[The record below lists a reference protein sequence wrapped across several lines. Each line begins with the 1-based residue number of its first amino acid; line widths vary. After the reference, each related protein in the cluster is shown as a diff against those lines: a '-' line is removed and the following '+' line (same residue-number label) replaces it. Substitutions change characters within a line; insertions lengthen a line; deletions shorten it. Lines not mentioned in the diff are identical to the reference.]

1 MSFYIRNLLD
11 RISSNFDLPV
21 GDRDSIN
28 KYLYDNLKNNV
39 YIYDDSDLDMLYDFM
54 ESINFDIK
62 YLDRLFE
69 ISYVIKNSINLKND
83 NKPMLPKVFY
93 VIEIS
98 KFFNSLNL
106 DIYDYPSNDIM
117 LNMTMCRAI
126 YEIIGNRNTL
136 NNEISIVDFA
146 NNIYNEFYSHLDKT
160 YSIYKIIKISNM
172 INRAINDL
180 EINDEKIFLS
190 DDIKYL
196 FSMNASVENLYLY
209 DMFKKYYSKFGT
221 KLFCLIKNY
230 EDEYGANE
238 VNSANLMNYLDNKYL
253 EMEKANIEKKN
264 ILTNLKKIDFN
275 TNKKINEIFID
286 LYEKVNLNKNIEDSV
301 KESLI
306 NGLNYIQS
314 EYSGKQQEFIDK
326 RLNEF
331 LSNYLYY
338 VNDII
343 IPNFNKKDN
352 LNELIANIINEC
364 KEFFVVQDGK
374 KFKEMIDFF
383 SNETNITVDTMKS
396 EIKSSIEILKKGDI
410 EKLKTI
416 NICLIDFT
424 SFVKEKNK
432 EDKLELDLLKEI
444 FKNDPKLLTS
454 NNDIKR
460 VTEFLKGDLD
470 LKDYGYKS
478 SFKIGKDILSYDYLK
493 NLLVNN
499 KEILFN
505 TSIDKIIDNLN
516 NLENVCSL
524 YGINFRKL
532 RFNEDVLDLLIN
544 EKVLN
549 SLNNNL
555 KKLEDI
561 LNKEDIKKL
570 VEKNP
575 YILCIDD
582 KSLNVIV
589 QRCLLNKNTQYD
601 FYSLLFSEL
610 YYYNEDFKKMSTQSK
625 LEREFKYINLDI
637 KTTVHFDAELILA
650 SDLIETKKADAIHSA
665 YIKREKDIKT
675 LDELVDSLSEND
687 NVDDILLDVDV
698 INKLYFKLYDKVG
711 NPKIIEKARNIL
723 SAKLEEYKT
732 QKKETNEKI
741 KEYSNR
747 MKRENGKN
755 EDLSYSIEGIRN
767 LIEVINDEELKK
779 ELSTYVKKTLSVKLK
794 ESINLQ
800 NELDEK
806 ISKSFKIIKE
816 LEKKEESLNNIFE
829 YNEDDLNYLDGEEYI
844 DKKYFTID
852 DLNSKKEEV
861 EEKFEIKD
869 NVIVYAN
876 GVTLDDVPNDNN
888 FIDKFYKFLVDP
900 NTSLLSKKFM
910 DDNSTKDIYVEKYKD
925 HRNKIWSRRESRT
938 PVRVYFMPI
947 HTKYF
952 TCYYVIGVNYKD
964 DVHLDGGCSTDTV
977 YTQRIKETKELEKYI
992 NSLSEEEAIEFVKK
1006 SIENH
1011 EKMVKP
1017 IVDKYNLN
1025 RKSNK

>member
-1 MSFYIRNLLD
+1 MSFFIRNLLD

-39 YIYDDSDLDMLYDFM
+39 YIYDDSDLDMLYDFL
-54 ESINFDIK
+54 ETINFDIK

-93 VIEIS
+93 VVEIN

-106 DIYDYPSNDIM
+106 NIYDYPDKDVM
-117 LNMTMCRAI
+117 LNITMCRAI

-146 NNIYNEFYSHLDKT
+146 NNIYNEFYGHLDKT

-180 EINDEKIFLS
+180 GINDEKIFLS

-209 DMFKKYYSKFGT
+209 DMFKKYYPKFGT
-221 KLFCLIKNY
+221 KLFYLIKSY
-230 EDEYGANE
+230 EDEYGDSE
-238 VNSANLMNYLDNKYL
+238 VNNENLINYLNNKCL
-253 EMEKANIEKKN
+253 EMEKVDTEKKN
-264 ILTNLKKIDFN
+264 ILVNLKKIDFN
-275 TNKKINEIFID
+275 TDKKINEIFID
-286 LYEKVNLNKNIEDSV
+286 LYEKVNSNKNIENSV
-301 KESLI
+301 KDSLI
-306 NGLNYIQS
+306 KGLNYIQS
-314 EYSGKQQEFIDK
+314 EYNGKQQEFIDK

-331 LSNYLYY
+331 LNNYLYY

-352 LNELIANIINEC
+352 LNELISNMINEC
-364 KEFFVVQDGK
+364 KEFFAIQDGK

-383 SNETNITVDTMKS
+383 SNETNITVDTMKR
-396 EIKSSIEILKKGDI
+396 EIKSSLEILKKGDI
-410 EKLKTI
+410 EKLKAI
-416 NICLIDFT
+416 NVCLIDF
-424 SFVKEKNK
+424 SKFVKEKNK
-432 EDKLELDLLKEI
+432 EDKLEIDLLKEI
-444 FKNDPKLLTS
+444 FENDPKLLTG

-460 VTEFLKGDLD
+460 VIEFLKGDLD
-470 LKDYGYKS
+470 LKDYGYRC
-478 SFKIGKDILSYDYLK
+478 SFKIGKNILSYDYFK

-505 TSIDKIIDNLN
+505 TSIDKIIANLN

-549 SLNNNL
+549 SLNDNL

-582 KSLNVIV
+582 KSLNIIV
-589 QRCLLNKNTQYD
+589 QRCLLNKNDQYD

-610 YYYNEDFKKMSTQSK
+610 YYYNEDFKKMSIQSK
-625 LEREFKYINLDI
+625 LEKEFKYINLDI
-637 KTTVHFDAELILA
+637 RTTVPFDAELILA
-650 SDLIETKKADAIHSA
+650 SDLIESKKADAIHLA
-665 YIKREKDIKT
+665 YLKREKDIKT
-675 LDELVDSLSEND
+675 LDELVDSLAEND
-687 NVDDILLDVDV
+687 DVDDILLDIDV
-698 INKLYFKLYDKVG
+698 IDKLYFKLYDKVG

-723 SAKLEEYKT
+723 NSKLEEYKE
-732 QKKETNEKI
+732 QKKKTNEKI
-741 KEYSNR
+741 KRYSDK
-747 MKRENGKN
+747 MKRENSKN
-755 EDLSYSIEGIRN
+755 VDLAHSIEGIRN
-767 LIEVINDEELKK
+767 IIEEINDAGLKNELN
-779 ELSTYVKKTLSVKLK
+779 TYVKKTLSVKLK

-816 LEKKEESLNNIFE
+816 LDKKMESLNDAFE
-829 YNEDDLNYLDGEEYI
+829 YNEDELNGLENEKYI

-852 DLNSKKEEV
+852 DLNSKKETID
-861 EEKFEIKD
+861 EKFEITD

-876 GVTLDDVPNDNN
+876 GVTLEDIPNDNN
-888 FIDKFYKFLVDP
+888 FIDKFYKFLVNP
-900 NTSLLSKKFM
+900 STSLLSKKFM
-910 DDNSTKDIYVEKYKD
+910 DDNSTKDIYVEKYRD
-925 HRNKIWSRRESRT
+925 NRNKIWSRRESRT

-964 DVHLDGGCSTDTV
+964 DVHLDGGCSTDAV
-977 YTQRIKETKELEKYI
+977 YAQRIKETKELEKYI
-992 NSLSEEEAIEFVKK
+992 NSLNEEEAIEFVKK

-1025 RKSNK
+1025 RKK